1 MNSALLD
8 QDISYLNLN
17 SKIINILKDNDILS
31 VYDLWI
37 QNRKNLKK
45 INLNDQE
52 IKEIIIKLELH
63 GIDLNK
69 KTNK

>member
-17 SKIINILKDNDILS
+17 PKIINILKDNDILS
-31 VYDLWI
+31 VYDFWI

>member
-17 SKIINILKDNDILS
+17 PKIINILKDNDILS

>member
-17 SKIINILKDNDILS
+17 PKIINILKDNDILS

-63 GIDLNK
+63 GMDLNK

>member
-17 SKIINILKDNDILS
+17 PKIINILKGNDILS

>member
-17 SKIINILKDNDILS
+17 PKIINILKDNDILS
-31 VYDLWI
+31 VYDFWI

-52 IKEIIIKLELH
+52 IKEIIIKL
-63 GIDLNK
+63 
-69 KTNK
+69 

>member
-17 SKIINILKDNDILS
+17 PKIINILKDNDILS

-45 INLNDQE
+45 INLNNQE

>member
-1 MNSALLD
+1 MDSALLD

-17 SKIINILKDNDILS
+17 PKIINILKDNDILS

>member
-17 SKIINILKDNDILS
+17 PKIINILKDNDILS

-37 QNRKNLKK
+37 QNSKNLKK

>member
-17 SKIINILKDNDILS
+17 PKIINILKDNDILS
-31 VYDLWI
+31 VYDFWI

-63 GIDLNK
+63 GFDLNK

>member
-17 SKIINILKDNDILS
+17 PNIINILKDNDILS

>member
-17 SKIINILKDNDILS
+17 PKIINILKDNDILS

-45 INLNDQE
+45 IKLNAPFF
-52 IKEIIIKLELH
+52 
-63 GIDLNK
+63 
-69 KTNK
+69 

>member
-17 SKIINILKDNDILS
+17 PKIINILKDNDILS

-45 INLNDQE
+45 INLNDQQ

>member
-17 SKIINILKDNDILS
+17 PKIINILKDNDILS

-45 INLNDQE
+45 INLNDQD
-52 IKEIIIKLELH
+52 IKEIII
-63 GIDLNK
+63 
-69 KTNK
+69 

>member
-17 SKIINILKDNDILS
+17 PKIINILKDNDILS

-69 KTNK
+69 KNNK